1 MPNNISK
8 NVLKEI
14 KAKDIKPKA
23 KWRFLLKKSVV
34 WFSFGLCALI
44 GGLAMSV
51 IIFMLVSNDW
61 DLQKNL
67 GNNFIE
73 FLFKTLPYIWIV
85 IFVMFMSIAY
95 YNFKH
100 TSKGYK
106 YKLSVFALSSLL
118 ISLLLGFAF
127 FGMGVAKKIEKQ
139 ALNNFPKYQEL
150 TLDQKKKLWQEEGK
164 GILAGKIK
172 SIESELEI
180 ALIDWNKK
188 EWTVILPKPVKMLQV
203 DDALAIFGEIV
214 EDGKF
219 KAKKAR
225 PWKGNFDERK

>member
-14 KAKDIKPKA
+14 KAKEIKPKA

-61 DLQKNL
+61 DLQRHL
-67 GNNFIE
+67 DNNFIE

-127 FGMGVAKKIEKQ
+127 FGMGVAKKIEDRAIKNIPQ
-139 ALNNFPKYQEL
+139 YKEL
-150 TLDQKKKLWQEEGK
+150 SLDLKKKLWEENDK
-164 GILAGKIK
+164 GVLAGKIK
-172 SIESELEI
+172 SIEGELAI
-180 ALIDWNKK
+180 TLVDWNKK

-203 DDALAIFGEIV
+203 GDALAIFGEII

-219 KAKKAR
+219 KAKKTR